1 MEKIENIKEKMN
13 KLVFEDNT
21 VKIYTNNKQW
31 DDNYHAFPKFKVEG
45 KIEGLIAIEDIQ
57 TRAQFLDWERF
68 VWKWED

>member
-1 MEKIENIKEKMN
+1 MN

-31 DDNYHAFPKFKVEG
+31 DDNYHAFPKFKVAG
-45 KIEGLIAIEDIQ
+45 KIEGLIAIDDIQ